1 MGTNDDRAVKF
12 LKIPTAMA
20 CLMLAACAT
29 IAPPYSGR
37 QMSTYDMSTEYAA
50 EYASDG
56 FTLMV
61 NYRYQQFTMLPS
73 TAATECRAAVS
84 NVAGSV
90 ADRWHR
96 QIQSMDDQRVKLS
109 TSRNW
114 FGKVTACS
122 ATAPIVWKR

>member
-1 MGTNDDRAVKF
+1 LGTNDDRAVKF
-12 LKIPTAMA
+12 LKIPAVMA
-20 CLMLAACAT
+20 CLLSAACT
-29 IAPPYSGR
+29 TTAPPNSGR
-37 QMSTYDMSTEYAA
+37 QVSIYDMSTEYTA
-50 EYASDG
+50 EYVPDG
-56 FTLMV
+56 FTLLV

-84 NVAGSV
+84 SV
-90 ADRWHR
+90 ANSLSDRWHR
-96 QIQSMDDQRVKLS
+96 QIEPMDDQRVKLN